1 MNEAPTKETRIR
13 RLAGAHEA
21 RFCAEKMASSEPWRT
36 LCRSYED
43 SLRIFQNP
51 ERENYVAFARDRFA
65 GFLVLDMNGPFRGY
79 IQSVYVE
86 PEFRSRGLGSRLMQF
101 AEERILR
108 EAPNIF
114 VCVSSFNPR
123 ARQLYERL
131 GYELVGE
138 LRDYIVAGHSEFLLR
153 KTAGPLA
160 DFLAREI
167 SARIRKS

>member
-1 MNEAPTKETRIR
+1 MNEALTEEQIKIR
-13 RLAGAHEA
+13 RLASADEA
-21 RFCAEKMASSEPWRT
+21 RFCAGKMASSEPWRI
-36 LCRSYED
+36 LRRSYED

-51 ERENYVAFARDRFA
+51 ERENYVAVAGDRFA

-86 PEFRSRGLGSRLMQF
+86 PEFRCRGLGSRLMQF
-101 AEERILR
+101 AEERIFR

-153 KTAGPLA
+153 KAAGPLL
-160 DFLAREI
+160 DFAKPVSRPAR
-167 SARIRKS
+167 